1 MWKIEDE
8 EYWWLVTRT
17 NCPLTKL
24 RISGCSIS
32 LCLCNLRSGWWGW
45 WLMVVEIMVVD
56 SVVADKEKSALMS
69 ATQYAREGM
78 VQLRVGWQTT
88 SAGGSPHQSGDPN
101 IDLRQGH
108 TLWLRDQCLVIFE
121 VFWSLLSCKYWYLV
135 KCDVLQRWKLVKKRS
150 LPAPKSEFAGL
161 VCRWDPCV
169 SVSPEP
175 PAIEE
180 KGSWRISLIRA
191 LWCWRHVCFS

>member
-1 MWKIEDE
+1 MVV
-8 EYWWLVTRT
+8 LM
-17 NCPLTKL
+17 C
-24 RISGCSIS
+24 C
-32 LCLCNLRSGWWGW
+32 WWGW

-108 TLWLRDQCLVIFE
+108 TLWLGDQCLVIFG
-121 VFWSLLSCKYWYLV
+121 VFWSLLSCNIGILSNMMS
-135 KCDVLQRWKLVKKRS
+135 WKDGILWKKS
-150 LPAPKSEFAGL
+150 LPAPKSELAGL

-180 KGSWRISLIRA
+180 KGSWRI
-191 LWCWRHVCFS
+191 FSDSGPMMLKTCQFQLTQNLV